1 MKEKDYEYIAKVE
14 KAIEDKYGEE
24 TIQHPRAN
32 WSEDKEK
39 QYLEQIKD
47 LQQKQRKISEAKDK
61 VEVDGILM
69 SKKLLSKDSKR
80 ACPVCETYSF
90 QIKDDVY
97 MNKFECCFD
106 CYVQWVEGRE
116 ERWESGW
123 RPKEHL
129 KNEKD
134 YEE

>member
-24 TIQHPRAN
+24 AIQHPRAN
-32 WSEDKEK
+32 WDEDKEK
-39 QYLEQIKD
+39 EYLEQIKD

-61 VEVDGILM
+61 VEVDGFLM

-80 ACPVCETYSF
+80 DCPVCETYSF

-123 RPKEHL
+123 RPGKIDALER
-129 KNEKD
+129 N
-134 YEE
+134 